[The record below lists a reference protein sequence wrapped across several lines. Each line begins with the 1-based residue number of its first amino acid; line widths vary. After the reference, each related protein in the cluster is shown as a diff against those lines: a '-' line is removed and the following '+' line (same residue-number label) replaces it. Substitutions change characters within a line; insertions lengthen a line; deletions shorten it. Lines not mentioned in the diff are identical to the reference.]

1 MEQAGSSSGRH
12 WFDAALGRIGAVAH
26 GHGET
31 LPNAG
36 LTPAAESLAH
46 LLVEIARQWSGDA
59 AQHGQIEG
67 ANAVSVDEMFE
78 GAEAVAAFASR
89 LNIDVRTEN
98 RFAHHLKP
106 GDFPAIVA
114 TRDGLGRLLL
124 ARDGNAY
131 LARSTTQDYIITA
144 DDLRA
149 EEHGLIFVL
158 DAARLAMPGEEAALP
173 SSHAKQA
180 APPNDP
186 VREVM
191 AHLFTKQRTQLAQV
205 LMAAAFSNAML
216 LALPIYTGL
225 IFDRV
230 IPHSAF
236 DTLWAISIGVFLALI
251 ADLAVRWVR
260 LKLQD
265 ALASTASASLQA
277 VIMRRLVEMRM
288 MDAPRSAG
296 AMTLRLR
303 EIDSLSQLVPQF
315 ITGLAVDAP
324 FLVLVFALIW
334 MNGGASVFAPVL
346 GIVLLV
352 IAHHVASL
360 ASKAEQTRAMRLAQ
374 IQTNHLI
381 EAVEGLETVKA
392 TRSERRVLG
401 RYESLFDEYAY
412 SSHVSRLWVGFS
424 NYANVTIG
432 QMMVVLVMMIG
443 AYKVAQGEMTI
454 GALTTCSLLVG
465 RVITPINQLVSAL
478 HRLHQSRATLAALSE
493 AGQGKSEQTAAAQG
507 LRPRPSDGL
516 IRLANVHVRYPG
528 QSRNQIENAT
538 LAIRPGERVGII
550 GRSGSGKSTLLKL
563 MCRLIE
569 AESGSVLVD
578 ERDLRQYDVNDLRK
592 ICGYMGQTPG
602 LVDDSLLAN
611 LTLGVDHADPSRIEH
626 VVRVSGVA
634 DFSSHHPQ
642 GLAMMVGP
650 RGERLSGGE
659 RQSVGLARLL
669 LSDPKVMLL
678 DEPTAAM
685 DTMLEMRLVKELRA
699 QLDGKTLIIATHRA
713 PLLDLVDR
721 LIWLDQGRI
730 LADGPKDEVLRRLS
744 SAA

>member
-1 MEQAGSSSGRH
+1 MEHSGSSSGRR
-12 WFDAALGRIGAVAH
+12 WFDAALGRIGTIAR
-26 GHGET
+26 
-31 LPNAG
+31 G
-36 LTPAAESLAH
+36 LNDQKSALSSGQAPPAEPLAY
-46 LLVEIARQWSGDA
+46 LLVEIARQWAGNSLQLERVGCA
-59 AQHGQIEG
+59 SEL
-67 ANAVSVDEMFE
+67 FE
-78 GAEAVAAFASR
+78 GAEAVAAFAAR
-89 LNIDVRTEN
+89 LNIDVQTEN
-98 RFAHHLKP
+98 RFAHQLKSNE
-106 GDFPAIVA
+106 FPAIIA
-114 TRDGLGRLLL
+114 TKDGLGRLLL
-124 ARDGNAY
+124 ARDGNAFA
-131 LARSTTQDYIITA
+131 ARGNAGDYDISSGDI
-144 DDLRA
+144 RA
-149 EEHGLIFVL
+149 EEHGLVFL
-158 DAARLAMPGEEAALP
+158 LQPARLDLPSEDTAKALP
-173 SSHAKQA
+173 QSRQGN
-180 APPNDP
+180 PLNDP
-186 VREVM
+186 VRDVM
-191 AHLFTKQRTQLAQV
+191 GHLLAKQRTQLAQV
-205 LMAAAFSNAML
+205 LTAAAFSNAML

-236 DTLWAISIGVFLALI
+236 DTLWAISLGVFIALI

-277 VIMRRLVEMRM
+277 TIMRRLVEMRM
-288 MDAPRSAG
+288 TDAPRSAG

-315 ITGLAVDAP
+315 ITGLVVDAP
-324 FLVLVFALIW
+324 FLLLVFALIW
-334 MNGGASVFAPVL
+334 MNGGATVFAPVL
-346 GIVLLV
+346 GIVLLIV
-352 IAHHVASL
+352 VHHVASF
-360 ASKAEQTRAMRLAQ
+360 ASKAEQTRSMRLAQ
-374 IQTNHLI
+374 TQTNHLI

-412 SSHVSRLWVGFS
+412 SSHISRLWIGFS

-432 QMMVVLVMMIG
+432 QMMMVLVMMIG
-443 AYKVAQGEMTI
+443 AYKVSTGEMTI

-465 RVITPINQLVSAL
+465 RVITPINQLVSSL
-478 HRLHQSRATLAALSE
+478 HRLHQSRDTLAALSD
-493 AGQGKSEQTAAAQG
+493 AGQAQSEQTAAAEG
-507 LRPRPSDGL
+507 LRPRPSDGF
-516 IRLANVHVRYPG
+516 IRLANVNVRYPG
-528 QSRNQIENAT
+528 QSRNQIEHAVLT
-538 LAIRPGERVGII
+538 IRPGERVGII
-550 GRSGSGKSTLLKL
+550 GRSGSGKSTMLKL

-578 ERDLRQYDVNDLRK
+578 ERDLRQYDVSDLRK

-602 LVDDSLLAN
+602 LVDDTLLAN
-611 LTLGVDHADPSRIEH
+611 LTLGVDHADPARVEH
-626 VVRVSGVA
+626 IVSVSGVA

-669 LSDPKVMLL
+669 LCDPKVMLL

-685 DTMLEMRLVKELRA
+685 DTILEMRLVKELRA

-730 LADGPKDEVLRRLS
+730 LADGPKEEVLRRLTT
-744 SAA
+744 AA